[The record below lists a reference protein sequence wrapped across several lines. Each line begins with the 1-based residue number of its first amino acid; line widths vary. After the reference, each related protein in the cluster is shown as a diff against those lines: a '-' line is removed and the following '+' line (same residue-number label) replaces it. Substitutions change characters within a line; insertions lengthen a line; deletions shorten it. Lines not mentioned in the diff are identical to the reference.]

1 MSPRQPADPGVVPT
15 TFRTD
20 HLDVFPKENRART
33 DALVT
38 MTRPGME
45 QSGVGFEVDSKNNT
59 YHFLSQSRAVT
70 RPDADSAALLRR
82 PRTGARQAAT
92 HPPPVSRAAP
102 PVERTPMKI
111 PFAAVLALGLLVPSA
126 AFAKSTDRNENMNI
140 DSGAQSGV
148 LTGDGKTVL
157 SQGVT
162 VTQGSLDIRSSEAEI
177 YLKDGE
183 AVRAVFTGKQATM
196 KQQLDDGTWMDAVA
210 DRIDYDIKTEIITP
224 DRQLQVTSA
233 RGTNAG
239 QRMVYN
245 TVAAK

>member
-1 MSPRQPADPGVVPT
+1 
-15 TFRTD
+15 
-20 HLDVFPKENRART
+20 
-33 DALVT
+33 
-38 MTRPGME
+38 
-45 QSGVGFEVDSKNNT
+45 
-59 YHFLSQSRAVT
+59 
-70 RPDADSAALLRR
+70 
-82 PRTGARQAAT
+82 
-92 HPPPVSRAAP
+92 
-102 PVERTPMKI
+102 MKI

-162 VTQGSLDIRSSEAEI
+162 VTQGTLDLRSSEAEI

-210 DRIDYDIKTEIITP
+210 DRIDYDIKTEIIT
-224 DRQLQVTSA
+224 LTGNYKVTSA

-245 TVAAK
+245 TRSGEMNSGGDGSRVRTVIPPKNKNPAAQPAAAPKATAPASTPAKPAGSKK